1 MMHPDNVDEVQIFA
15 EEAGAFTVR
24 GLLSYPD
31 EHGGFSVGRRN
42 LEEWLWH
49 FRGREVLLV
58 AAPLGEMALPV
69 LCGLCGSQCEESGCQ
84 NCKKEAKE
92 ARKFVDWQKNLFE
105 EIEEF
110 LAS

>member
-1 MMHPDNVDEVQIFA
+1 MMTPDNVDEVQVFA

-31 EHGGFSVGRRN
+31 EHGGFSVGGRN
-42 LEEWLWH
+42 LEEWLWN

-58 AAPLGEMALPV
+58 AAPLGEKQVPV
-69 LCGLCGSQCEESGCQ
+69 LCGLCGSHYEESGCPSCQ
-84 NCKKEAKE
+84 KEAAE
-92 ARKFVDWQKNLFE
+92 AREFVNWQRNLFE